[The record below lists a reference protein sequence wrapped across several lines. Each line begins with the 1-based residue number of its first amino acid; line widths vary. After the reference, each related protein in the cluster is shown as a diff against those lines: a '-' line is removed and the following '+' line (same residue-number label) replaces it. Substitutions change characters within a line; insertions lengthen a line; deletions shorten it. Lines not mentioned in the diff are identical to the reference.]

1 MVRPTELNA
10 TLSRPVPRY
19 DGPLSPARAFP
30 DAGPSARKRS
40 MSARGSFTVAFES
53 VARPISCPARA

>member
-10 TLSRPVPRY
+10 TLSRPVPRH

-30 DAGPSARKRS
+30 DAGPSARKRG
-40 MSARGSFTVAFES
+40 MSARMSFAAVFGSA
-53 VARPISCPARA
+53 ARQISCPARA